1 MASGSVASVL
11 GARRATSA
19 GRHVRRDL
27 ILVLAAAAVGVTALS
42 AYAAVEIVRQGDRDE
57 AQPADAIVVL
67 GAAQYNGVPSAVFAA
82 RLDHAVALY
91 RRGLAKLFVVTGG
104 KLPGDRFTE
113 AQTAAVYAERQGV
126 PAEAIVG
133 ENTGRDTLES
143 LEAVGAILRSRHLSS
158 AIFVSD
164 RTHMLRV
171 LRMATD
177 QGLRAWGSPTPDS
190 PTDLDRSRKAQAILH
205 ELAGL
210 AVYMVGGGRWIDDP
224 AVMGNP

>member
-11 GARRATSA
+11 GTQRANSA
-19 GRHVRRDL
+19 GRHLRRDL
-27 ILVLAAAAVGVTALS
+27 VLVLAAATVGVTALS
-42 AYAAVEIVRQGDRDE
+42 AYAAVQIVRQGDRDE
-57 AQPADAIVVL
+57 ARPADAIVIL

-82 RLDHAVALY
+82 RLDHAIALY
-91 RRGLAKLFVVTGG
+91 ERGLAPLLVVTGG

-113 AQTAAVYAERQGV
+113 AETAATYARRQGV

-143 LEAVGAILRSRHLSS
+143 LEAVGAILRSRHLES

-190 PTDLDRSRKAQAILH
+190 PTDLDPTRRAQAVLH

-210 AVYMVGGGRWIDDP
+210 AAYMVGGGRWVDDP
-224 AVMGNP
+224 AVMGPP

>member
-1 MASGSVASVL
+1 VP
-11 GARRATSA
+11 RRF
-19 GRHVRRDL
+19 GRDL
-27 ILVLAAAAVGVTALS
+27 VLVLAAAAVGVTALS
-42 AYAAVEIVRQGDRDE
+42 AYGAVQIVRQGDLDE

-82 RLDHAVALY
+82 RLDHAIALY
-91 RRGLAKLFVVTGG
+91 EEGLATVLVVTGG
-104 KLPGDRFTE
+104 KLPGDQFTE
-113 AQTAAVYAERQGV
+113 AQTAAAYAERHGV
-126 PAEAIVG
+126 PAEAIIG

-143 LEAVGAILRSRHLSS
+143 MEAVGAILRSRHLSS

-177 QGLRAWGSPTPDS
+177 QGILAWGSPTADS
-190 PTDLDRSRKAQAILH
+190 PTDLDWSRKAQAVLH

-210 AVYMVGGGRWIDDP
+210 AVYLVGGGRWIDDP
-224 AVMGNP
+224 AVMGTP

>member
-1 MASGSVASVL
+1 VVSPARHL
-11 GARRATSA
+11 G
-19 GRHVRRDL
+19 RD
-27 ILVLAAAAVGVTALS
+27 IGVVLAAAAVGATVLS
-42 AYAAVEIVRQGDRDE
+42 LYGAVQIVRQGNLDE
-57 AQPADAIVVL
+57 ARPADAIVVL
-67 GAAQYNGVPSAVFAA
+67 GAAQYDGVPSAVFAA
-82 RLDHAVALY
+82 RLDHAIALY
-91 RRGLAKLFVVTGG
+91 QQGLASVFVVTGG
-104 KLPGDRFTE
+104 KLKGDRHTE
-113 AQTAAVYAERQGV
+113 AETAATYAEGHGV

-177 QGLRAWGSPTPDS
+177 QGLTAWGSPTPDS
-190 PTDLDRSRKAQAILH
+190 PIDLDTGRRVQAVLH

-210 AVYMVGGGRWIDDP
+210 AAYLVGGGRWIDDP
-224 AVMGNP
+224 AIMGNP

>member
-1 MASGSVASVL
+1 MTARHRLGRDVAIVLVAS
-11 GARRATSA
+11 
-19 GRHVRRDL
+19 
-27 ILVLAAAAVGVTALS
+27 AVAVTALT
-42 AYAAVEIVRQGDRDE
+42 AFTVARIIRQGDLDE
-57 AQPADAIVVL
+57 ARPADAIVVL

-82 RLDHAVALY
+82 RLDHAIELY
-91 RRGLAKLFVVTGG
+91 QQGFASLFVVTGG

-113 AQTAAVYAERQGV
+113 AETAAAYAERHGV
-126 PAEAIVG
+126 PAEAITG

-177 QGLRAWGSPTPDS
+177 QGLQAWGSPTPDS
-190 PTDLDRSRKAQAILH
+190 PTDLDGGRKAQAIAH
-205 ELAGL
+205 EFAGL
-210 AVYMVGGGRWIDDP
+210 VAYLVGGGRWIDDP

>member
-1 MASGSVASVL
+1 M
-11 GARRATSA
+11 SA
-19 GRHVRRDL
+19 GRHVGRDL
-27 ILVLAAAAVGVTALS
+27 ILVLAAAAVAVTALS
-42 AYAAVEIVRQGDRDE
+42 AYAAVEIVRQGDREE
-57 AQPADAIVVL
+57 ARSADAIVVL

-82 RLDHAVALY
+82 RLDHAIALY
-91 RRGLAKLFVVTGG
+91 GQGLARLFVVTGG

-113 AQTAAVYAERQGV
+113 AETAATYAEQHGV
-126 PAEAIVG
+126 PAEAIIG

-190 PTDLDRSRKAQAILH
+190 PTDLDPSRKAQAILH

-224 AVMGNP
+224 AVMGNS

>member
-1 MASGSVASVL
+1 MSP
-11 GARRATSA
+11 
-19 GRHVRRDL
+19 GRHLRRDL
-27 ILVLAAAAVGVTALS
+27 VLVLAAAAVGVTALS
-42 AYAAVEIVRQGDRDE
+42 AYAAVQIVRQGDRDE
-57 AQPADAIVVL
+57 ARPADAIVVL

-82 RLDHAVALY
+82 RLDHAIALY
-91 RRGLAKLFVVTGG
+91 QQGLAPLLVVTGG

-113 AQTAAVYAERQGV
+113 AETAATYAERHGV

-133 ENTGRDTLES
+133 EDTGRDTLES

-190 PTDLDRSRKAQAILH
+190 PTDLDTTRKAQAVIH

-210 AVYMVGGGRWIDDP
+210 AVYLVGGGRWIDDP
-224 AVMGNP
+224 AVMGPP